1 MVEVFQKQVEESFPS
16 CAEDPGKTQ
25 FVIMSS
31 RKTPLVQIGPNVF
44 DILLYFPVLEVDQIL
59 VHYRLPRSQ
68 ESDGP
73 VCDVRLHLRSQ
84 TAVQSLAIENR
95 IVRFR
100 QNSNCYICAKCALKQ
115 QCAIIS
121 NTSIWTH
128 QCVNDNQHKNARTL
142 TICVHWARLF
152 GNIYKI
158 FVKRCSALP
167 KMRQV
172 YL

>member
-1 MVEVFQKQVEESFPS
+1 
-16 CAEDPGKTQ
+16 
-25 FVIMSS
+25 MSS

-59 VHYRLPRSQ
+59 VHYRLTRSQ

-84 TAVQSLAIENR
+84 TAVQSPAIENR
-95 IVRFR
+95 IF
-100 QNSNCYICAKCALKQ
+100 QAKLQLLYLCQMCAKTAVCYYQ
-115 QCAIIS
+115 QYF
-121 NTSIWTH
+121 NMDTP
-128 QCVNDNQHKNARTL
+128 VNDNQHKNARTL
-142 TICVHWARLF
+142 TICVHWARQRTCSLF
-152 GNIYKI
+152 GNIE

-167 KMRQV
+167 QMRQI